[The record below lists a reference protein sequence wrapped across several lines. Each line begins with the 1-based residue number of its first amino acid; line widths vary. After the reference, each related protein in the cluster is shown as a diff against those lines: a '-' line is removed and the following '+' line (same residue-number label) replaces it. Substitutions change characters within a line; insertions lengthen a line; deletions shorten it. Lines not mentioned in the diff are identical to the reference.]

1 MGCIH
6 GAAKSLTQWNTH
18 TYLHG
23 SSHHCARPRFL
34 LQNRVTHA
42 PNRWECWWPTAFS
55 WVPFPHFH
63 SHRKSHLTQNH
74 TSSLGAQSFSY
85 HVLIRANSQ
94 VPPLLQNSLWDQW
107 RPLLELVL
115 VNVLQRNKP
124 NRRYI
129 YIYTHIH
136 VYIYIYTHT
145 YIHMYKHT
153 HTHTH
158 MKIYHNE
165 LPHKIMEAKKSLNLP
180 FSRWKPR

>member
-6 GAAKSLTQWNTH
+6 GVAKSLTQWNTH
-18 TYLHG
+18 THTCTVVNTTVQGPDSYSRTESLT
-23 SSHHCARPRFL
+23 L
-34 LQNRVTHA
+34 
-42 PNRWECWWPTAFS
+42 PTAESVGGPQLSAESLSHIFY
-55 WVPFPHFH
+55 
-63 SHRKSHLTQNH
+63 SHRESHLTQNH

-115 VNVLQRNKP
+115 INVLQRNKP
-124 NRRYI
+124 NRRYT

-136 VYIYIYTHT
+136 
-145 YIHMYKHT
+145 
-153 HTHTH
+153 THTH
-158 MKIYHNE
+158 MTIYHNE
-165 LPHKIMEAKKSLNLP
+165 LPHKIMEAKESLNLP